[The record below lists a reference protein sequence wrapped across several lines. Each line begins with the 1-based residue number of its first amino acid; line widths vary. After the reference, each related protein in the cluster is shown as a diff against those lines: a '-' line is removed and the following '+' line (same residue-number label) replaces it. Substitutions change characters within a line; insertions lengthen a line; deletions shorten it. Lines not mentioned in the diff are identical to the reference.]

1 MTLKGRLD
9 EDMKAA
15 MKAREEGKER
25 LSVIRM
31 TKAAIKNVEIDK
43 RHELSDEEVV
53 EVISREVKQR
63 RDALAEFGAKAGPE
77 YTRKMEGEIAIL
89 MDYLPQ
95 QMSEEEVRRVCA
107 ETIAEVGAQDPK
119 EIGKVMAKLMPKVKG
134 RVGGKLVNQIVKD
147 LLSK

>member
-1 MTLKGRLD
+1 MTLKQRLD

-25 LSVIRM
+25 LSVIRLA
-31 TKAAIKNVEIDK
+31 KSAIKNVEIDK

-53 EVISREVKQR
+53 EVIAREVKQR
-63 RDALAEFGAKAGPE
+63 RDALDEFGARAGPE
-77 YTRKMEGEIAIL
+77 YVHKMEGEIAIL

-107 ETIAEVGAQDPK
+107 ETIAEVGAQAPK
-119 EIGKVMAKLMPKVKG
+119 EMGKVMAKLMPRVKG
-134 RVGGKLVNQIVKD
+134 RADGKLVNQVVKE
-147 LLSK
+147 LLSR